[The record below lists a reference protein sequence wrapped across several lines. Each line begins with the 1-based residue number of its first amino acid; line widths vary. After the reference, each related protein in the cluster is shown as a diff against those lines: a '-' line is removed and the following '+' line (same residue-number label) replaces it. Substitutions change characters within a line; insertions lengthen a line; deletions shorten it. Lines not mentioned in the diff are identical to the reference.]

1 MELIRI
7 FSNMG
12 IAAIITILVSTLPLF
27 AGGMY
32 LFGPSER
39 RLALMRPVSLAGIF
53 ASLSGT
59 TLGFINTLRGLWV
72 EPPRDS
78 RIIAVGTAES
88 LVPLFFGFS
97 CLMVAWLCVAVAMR
111 RQAP

>member
-1 MELIRI
+1 MELFRI

-12 IAAIITILVSTLPLF
+12 IAALITILVSTLPLV
-27 AGGMY
+27 AGGAY
-32 LFGPSER
+32 LFGPTER

-111 RQAP
+111 RQV